1 MSKFKNLAI
10 ISNIIFAISIIICD
24 ILFICNV
31 IDIYI
36 IKTLTSALFVL
47 MGIFNLVLVFICDGK
62 FKFKSIVMLLGLVFA
77 FIGDVV
83 LIDNFILGA
92 IFFAIGH
99 IFFLAYFILLS
110 KLTFI
115 DALVALALIIFAVC
129 LILLYPNFDFDGMQ
143 VLVMVYAFVIS
154 LMLAKAIGNFITRK
168 TLATLVLMIGAFL
181 FFFSDLMLLFYV
193 FSTSGAIV
201 FDYLCLASYY
211 PAEILLAL
219 SILMV
224 AFDRKLKIKEEKIDE

>member
-1 MSKFKNLAI
+1 M
-10 ISNIIFAISIIICD
+10 
-24 ILFICNV
+24 
-31 IDIYI
+31 
-36 IKTLTSALFVL
+36 
-47 MGIFNLVLVFICDGK
+47 
-62 FKFKSIVMLLGLVFA
+62 
-77 FIGDVV
+77 
-83 LIDNFILGA
+83 
-92 IFFAIGH
+92 
-99 IFFLAYFILLS
+99 
-110 KLTFI
+110 
-115 DALVALALIIFAVC
+115 C

-168 TLATLVLMIGAFL
+168 TLATLALMIGAFL